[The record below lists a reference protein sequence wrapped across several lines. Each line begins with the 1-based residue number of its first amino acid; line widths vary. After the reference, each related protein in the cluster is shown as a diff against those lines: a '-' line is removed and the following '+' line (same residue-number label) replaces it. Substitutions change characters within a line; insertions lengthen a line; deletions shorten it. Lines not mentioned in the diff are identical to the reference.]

1 MKMQNLFVREYKE
14 LFRMNFADDAVSI
27 FFNSLTVPKIIDR
40 NGVNKMVEIDTRIFG
55 RIAIEDDKI
64 IRFDHGILGF
74 PDLREFTLIFNED
87 KGADSSIKWLQSLQE
102 PGFALPVMNPDLV
115 IPGYNPKFEADFLKP
130 LGDNLD
136 SENILMFVTVTVPK
150 DITKTTVNL
159 KAPII
164 VSIENLKAVQ
174 LICDDDEYSVK
185 HAIYDQLMAQKTAQ
199 V

>member
-1 MKMQNLFVREYKE
+1 
-14 LFRMNFADDAVSI
+14 
-27 FFNSLTVPKIIDR
+27 
-40 NGVNKMVEIDTRIFG
+40 MVEVNTRIFG
-55 RIAIEDDKI
+55 MIAIEDEKI

-74 PDLREFTLIFNED
+74 PDLKDFTLIFNEE

-102 PGFALPVMNPDLV
+102 PAFAIPVMNPDLV
-115 IPGYNPKFEADFLKP
+115 IPGYSPKFDIDFLKP

-164 VSIENLKAVQ
+164 VSVENRKAVQ
-174 LICDDDEYSVK
+174 LISDDESYSVK
-185 HAIYDQLMAQKTAQ
+185 HAIYDELMAQKTVQA
-199 V
+199 

>member
-1 MKMQNLFVREYKE
+1 
-14 LFRMNFADDAVSI
+14 
-27 FFNSLTVPKIIDR
+27 
-40 NGVNKMVEIDTRIFG
+40 MVEVNTRIFG

-74 PDLREFTLIFNED
+74 PDLRDFTLIFNEE
-87 KGADSSIKWLQSLQE
+87 KGVDSSIKWLQSLQE

-115 IPGYNPKFEADFLKP
+115 LQGYSPKFEEELLKP

-174 LICDDDEYSVK
+174 LICDDESYSVK
-185 HAIYDQLMAQKTAQ
+185 HAIYEQLMAQRSAQ
-199 V
+199 A

>member
-1 MKMQNLFVREYKE
+1 
-14 LFRMNFADDAVSI
+14 
-27 FFNSLTVPKIIDR
+27 
-40 NGVNKMVEIDTRIFG
+40 MVEVNTRIFG

-74 PDLREFTLIFNED
+74 PDLRDFTLIFNEE

-115 IPGYNPKFEADFLKP
+115 LQGYSPIFEEELLKP

-164 VSIENLKAVQ
+164 VSIEKLKAVQ
-174 LICDDDEYSVK
+174 LICDDESYSVK
-185 HAIYDQLMAQKTAQ
+185 HAIYEQLMAQRSAQ
-199 V
+199 A